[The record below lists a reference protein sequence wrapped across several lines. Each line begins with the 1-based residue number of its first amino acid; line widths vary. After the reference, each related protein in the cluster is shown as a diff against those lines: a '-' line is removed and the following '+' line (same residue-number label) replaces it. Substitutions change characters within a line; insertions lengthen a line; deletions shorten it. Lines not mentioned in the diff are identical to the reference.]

1 MTTEQWD
8 VGDFE
13 QHNPLFRTRYGEL
26 ALLGVAVLPFSIGLC
41 YLGLRHI
48 AGVDPWSSLPVG
60 GACLVVSAALAA
72 AVCVMVVEW
81 LKYYHYET
89 LRKSS
94 DPLAHC
100 VSLLGRAIED
110 REIVQTWIKHDTQKS
125 WFIDRL
131 RSLVKNGDDGLA
143 VERLNDDEVFRLI
156 DRWIQKAKKNRD
168 VSVVSVTVHDIS
180 GSRESRPN

>member
-1 MTTEQWD
+1 MKTEQWD

-13 QHNPLFRTRYGEL
+13 QHNPLFRARYGEL
-26 ALLGVAVLPFSIGLC
+26 VLLGVALLPFSTGLC
-41 YLGLRHI
+41 YLGLRHL
-48 AGVDPWSSLPVG
+48 AGVDPWSSLSVG

-72 AVCVMVVEW
+72 AVCVTVLEW

-100 VSLLGRAIED
+100 VSLLWQAIED

-125 WFIDRL
+125 LFIDRL
-131 RSLVKNGDDGLA
+131 RSLVRKGDDGLA

-156 DRWIQKAKKNRD
+156 DRWIRKIRKNRD
-168 VSVVSVTVHDIS
+168 VSVMSVTVHDIR
-180 GSRESRPN
+180 GCRESRPN